1 MSKKSLIEFYKE
13 LSKIREIENCRT
25 CICFY
30 ETLKIFDDE
39 LDQLGKELKELKERC
54 QGWQKVEEYM
64 IVHDCLGCS
73 PCLPVEAYNEF
84 CKSLGKKAYCPVCGE
99 EIE

>member
-1 MSKKSLIEFYKE
+1 MSEKSLARFHEEF
-13 LSKIREIENCRT
+13 SKIREIDKCRT

-39 LDQLGKELKELKERC
+39 LDMLRRELREIREACHRWWKERE
-54 QGWQKVEEYM
+54 G
-64 IVHDCLGCS
+64 IGVHDCLGCN

>member
-1 MSKKSLIEFYKE
+1 MSEKSLARFHKE
-13 LSKIREIENCRT
+13 LSKIRKIENCRT

-39 LDQLGKELKELKERC
+39 LDRLGKEPREIREVCRRWWKERE
-54 QGWQKVEEYM
+54 GME
-64 IVHDCLGCS
+64 IHDCLGCN
-73 PCLPVEAYNEF
+73 PCLPVKAYNEF